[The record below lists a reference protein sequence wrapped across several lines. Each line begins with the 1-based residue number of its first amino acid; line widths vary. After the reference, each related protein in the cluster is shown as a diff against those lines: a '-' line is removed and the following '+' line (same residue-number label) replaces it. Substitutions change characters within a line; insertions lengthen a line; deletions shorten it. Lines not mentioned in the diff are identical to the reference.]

1 LFRASLNS
9 PDGSWERHST
19 DPPYRKDHIRR
30 KEVPQRGVDRCEM
43 LTIDA
48 DAVHPGMAP
57 LIWPSQYVEPFVQ
70 SSQISNVL
78 LRVSQQQAGRFSLLA
93 LLPLS
98 AVAMAMLPA
107 QAAPITCQAIN
118 ATGLVSSTPPTIPG
132 PVCTDAVSVGDTFE
146 IDFSNVFASDP
157 GSFSLS
163 NFYSLQIAN
172 INTTAPGSQLSFAD
186 VELLITGDLQG
197 IPITTPTAIRVW
209 QGIGQQ
215 TGQGISAYSTNGTG
229 LDVGF
234 GLAFNSANFTL
245 EAPQVPSSTF
255 GRAAVINTL
264 AFRLDSAGVTEFRSA
279 KIRGKLLGATGATS
293 QPALSAGL
301 GIFSTSTPPTTQVPT
316 IIYGNAFNTR
326 VPGPLPLV
334 GVGAAFG
341 FSRRLRRRVKAASR
355 SSDS

>member
-1 LFRASLNS
+1 
-9 PDGSWERHST
+9 
-19 DPPYRKDHIRR
+19 
-30 KEVPQRGVDRCEM
+30 M
-43 LTIDA
+43 
-48 DAVHPGMAP
+48 AV
-57 LIWPSQYVEPFVQ
+57 V
-70 SSQISNVL
+70 
-78 LRVSQQQAGRFSLLA
+78 
-93 LLPLS
+93 
-98 AVAMAMLPA
+98 PA

-118 ATGLVSSTPPTIPG
+118 ATDLVSSTPPTIPG
-132 PVCTDAVSVGDTFE
+132 PLCTDPVSVGDTFE

-163 NFYSLQIAN
+163 SFYSLQIAN

-186 VELLITGDLQG
+186 VELLITGALG
-197 IPITTPTAIRVW
+197 VTPITTPTAIRVW
-209 QGIGQQ
+209 QASGQQ
-215 TGQGISAYSTNGTG
+215 TGQGIVAYSPNGTG
-229 LDVGF
+229 VDAGF
-234 GLAFNSANFTL
+234 GLAFTSANFTL
-245 EAPQVPSSTF
+245 EAPLSPPSTF
-255 GRAAVINTL
+255 GRAGVINTL
-264 AFRLDSAGVTEFRSA
+264 AFNLNSAGVTEFNSA
-279 KIRGKLLGATGATS
+279 KIRGKLVGATGTTS